1 MSEDELVSAY
11 VRGGMSRR
19 MLIRRLV
26 AGGMGVAAAVAYA
39 HALNPAAARASNG
52 RPKDLYTGHPIHPHH
67 PIHPDHPEHPPHP

>member
-1 MSEDELVSAY
+1 MSEDELFSAY

-52 RPKDLYTGHPIHPHH
+52 RPKDLYTGHPIHP
-67 PIHPDHPEHPPHP
+67 EHPPHPVHPPRP